1 MRNFRKYDV
10 WKDAIELVDLVYEL
24 LKSFPPEERFVL
36 ASQMSR
42 SAISIPSNIAEGAS
56 RDSEKDFKRFIVIA
70 LGSAY
75 ELETQVIIALKRGF
89 ISESKSVNLISNI
102 QSIQKRL
109 HGLKKKLVSN
119 H

>member
-1 MRNFRKYDV
+1 M
-10 WKDAIELVDLVYEL
+10 
-24 LKSFPPEERFVL
+24 ERCYW
-36 ASQMSR
+36 
-42 SAISIPSNIAEGAS
+42 IPWFGIIAEGAS
-56 RDSEKDFKRFIVIA
+56 RDSEKDFKRFIIA

-75 ELETQVIIALKRGF
+75 ELETQVIIALRREF
-89 ISESKSVNLISNI
+89 ISQSKSVNLISNI